1 MQDST
6 LSDGAQQANMV
17 SNENADAMFGA
28 DQAETNMV
36 KLVDGKLTPIG
47 DTDDDVVDDQ
57 LKSRYT
63 SDEERSLQGDEL
75 RGKTYEN
82 SEAALQAGQ
91 GLGNETM
98 DETNAEPAIAVAEIT
113 GNPDAGAT
121 VNTGLPSEDA
131 PEEPSKKNDK
141 STPTNSFG
149 GWNVIAGSQP
159 MGDMIPAAPGSPDP
173 MQPVPGIPETPPA
186 PPVPGPEIPDLP
198 GSPNPV
204 TPEIQEP
211 DQPDRSHEV
220 NAQTFTSATPGR
232 LEGSGGEPRTPADTV
247 VPDNGPKP
255 DGAVPKTKYEGLD
268 EGATAEPGSEEG
280 MQVKP
285 NTGDS
290 ARPYDVNAKDNAEH
304 KPGERPEEAKE
315 ARNMPRE
322 MTDESSVMAQDM
334 ISGPDRSDQKSTE
347 GLDRKYNDPE
357 AARDMAT

>member
-47 DTDDDVVDDQ
+47 DTEDDVVDDQ

-63 SDEERSLQGDEL
+63 SDEERGLQGDQL

-82 SEAALQAGQ
+82 SEAALQAGE

-98 DETNAEPAIAVAEIT
+98 DETNAESAIAVAEIT

-131 PEEPSKKNDK
+131 SKKNDK

-149 GWNVIAGSQP
+149 GWNMIGDGQP
-159 MGDMIPAAPGSPDP
+159 TGDMIPATPVSPDP

-198 GSPNPV
+198 NSPSPA

-211 DQPDRSHEV
+211 DQPDRSHEI
-220 NAQTFTSATPGR
+220 NAQTFTSSAPG
-232 LEGSGGEPRTPADTV
+232 V
-247 VPDNGPKP
+247 VPNNGPRP
-255 DGAVPKTKYEGLD
+255 DGAVSETKYEGLD
-268 EGATAEPGSEEG
+268 EGAAAEPGSEEG

-290 ARPYDVNAKDNAEH
+290 ARPYDVNAKDDAGH

-315 ARNMPRE
+315 ARNQPRE
-322 MTDESSVMAQDM
+322 LADESSVMAQDM
-334 ISGPDRSDQKSTE
+334 ISGPARSDQKSTE
-347 GLDRKYNDPE
+347 GLDRNYNDPE
-357 AARDMAT
+357 AAREMAT